1 MLQNL
6 HDVQDA
12 VVSFRMN
19 KTASNRGAEETICAA
34 SGMAGGEESPRRVN

>member
-34 SGMAGGEESPRRVN
+34 LGWQVEKGALEG